1 MDNQSARGRVGNDV
15 GEAFD
20 SHCHLDLLDMPV
32 GQVLADAREA
42 SISRVVTVGY
52 DLDSSRWAAGCA
64 AEHRD
69 VYAAV
74 AIHPNETA
82 RADDGAFDVIAS
94 LAALPQ
100 VRAVGET
107 GLDYYRD
114 WSDPAVQRRWFSTH
128 IRLAKDTGKPLV
140 IHDREAHAD
149 VLRILATDGAPQQV
163 ILHCFSGDAEM
174 VKACADAGYFMS
186 FAGNV
191 TFSSAAP
198 LREAARNVP
207 IDLLLVETDAP
218 YLTPVPHRG
227 KRNSPAFIPFTL
239 RCLADVRGEEPA
251 ELAAAVMANGERLFG
266 PW

>member
-1 MDNQSARGRVGNDV
+1 MDNQGTQGQQA
-15 GEAFD
+15 GEVFD
-20 SHCHLDLLDMPV
+20 SHCHLNLLDTPV
-32 GQVLADAREA
+32 QQVLAEARA
-42 SISRVVTVGY
+42 AGIRRVVTVGY

-82 RADDGAFDVIAS
+82 RADDGAFEVITY
-94 LAALPQ
+94 LAALPE

-114 WSDPAVQRRWFSTH
+114 WSDPAIQRRWFSAH
-128 IRLAKDTGKPLV
+128 IRLAKDVGKPLV

-149 VLRILATDGAPQQV
+149 VLRILASDGPPQHV
-163 ILHCFSGDAEM
+163 ILHCFSGDTDM

-198 LREAARNVP
+198 LREAARSVP
-207 IDLLLVETDAP
+207 ADLLLVETDAP

-227 KRNSPAFIPFTL
+227 KRNSPAFVPFTL
-239 RCLADVRGEEPA
+239 SCLAEVRGEEPA
-251 ELAAAVMANGERLFG
+251 ELAAAVTANGERLFG